1 MLVKNLSFL
10 LVALIASKKTLLFID
25 VSLIVLLQLLS
36 QRGIDPLENSSINHQ
51 ESQLNSK
58 KGICILPPHHKI
70 TFVLFSGFMV
80 KDIGCCCSPVDIKRQ
95 CQEINAQIK
104 KVPDH
109 RQVEHRWQRFPT
121 RMRIFHFLNY
131 NLKVQLKEMLH
142 LQFFIN
148 RTHLGQ

>member
-10 LVALIASKKTLLFID
+10 LVALIASKKNSTFYRCLSDCFIVVVVPEGD
-25 VSLIVLLQLLS
+25 
-36 QRGIDPLENSSINHQ
+36 RSSREQFNKSPRISTQ
-51 ESQLNSK
+51 QQ
-58 KGICILPPHHKI
+58 KGDLYPPPHHKI